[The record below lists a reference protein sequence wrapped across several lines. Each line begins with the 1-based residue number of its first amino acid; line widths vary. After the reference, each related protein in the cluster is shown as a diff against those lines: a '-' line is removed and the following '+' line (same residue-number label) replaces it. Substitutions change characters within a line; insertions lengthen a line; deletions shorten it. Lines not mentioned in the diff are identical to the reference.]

1 MPKIGSLTK
10 VRAML
15 TKDEKLKLFILS
27 LGACILSVS
36 EIFSIGI
43 IIPVLGLFL
52 APEKIHSSKI
62 LSDLYVMSGAKNEA
76 SFLAMLIAAA
86 FLIFLFKSVYSAA
99 MLYYQQE
106 SMGRIYSRLSRDTL
120 KAYLTKPYAF
130 YLDSN
135 SAVLFKNVSTEVSNF
150 VYYFLNPVVSIISE
164 AIIITGISLFLLAL
178 YPLLMVILVSVA
190 GIATVCVNTFFKKRI
205 NAYARQ
211 REVFNEKM
219 FKIALESLGAIKE
232 IKLYNAQQFFISKY
246 HDATRKYAEGFVKF
260 SVLSG
265 LPRYIFELI
274 LFAFILVMIL
284 ASSYMQKTPAEVI
297 PVLAVLAVAALR
309 LLPSF
314 TKIYASISY
323 LQYGFNSMNIVHK
336 ILKEEVEDYDAVPAG
351 GTGLQGGQGAGTL
364 RLDNVTFRYKAAA
377 APIFKGLDISIPMG
391 STVAIAGETGAG
403 KSTLIDI
410 IVGLLGADQGKV
422 FYRDQALDK
431 GNMLQYR
438 RSIGYIPQNIFLTDE
453 SISSNIAFG
462 VPSEKVDAEKL
473 RQVIRVS
480 QLEDFVK
487 ELPAGVD
494 THVGEKG
501 VRISGGQKQR
511 IGIARALYRDPE
523 ILILDEATSA
533 LDGNTEAKVYNALK
547 NLGRKMTVII
557 VTHRLH
563 TLEHADH
570 IYVIDGGKI
579 VDEGTFS
586 DLSKGSEAFKRIAR
600 QKSEG
605 GDNG

>member
-1 MPKIGSLTK
+1 MPKTGSLTK
-10 VRAML
+10 IRGML
-15 TKDEKLKLFILS
+15 TKGEKLKLLGLS
-27 LGACILSVS
+27 LGACVLSVS

-43 IIPVLGLFL
+43 LIPVLGLFL

-62 LSDLYVMSGAKNEA
+62 LSDLYVMSGAKDEV
-76 SFLAMLIAAA
+76 SFLTILVAAA
-86 FLIFLFKSVYSAA
+86 FLIFLFKSLYSAA
-99 MLYYQQE
+99 MLYYQQKV
-106 SMGRIYSRLSRDTL
+106 MGVIYSRLSSETL
-120 KAYLTKPYAF
+120 RAYLTKPYAF

-135 SAVLFKNVSTEVSNF
+135 SAALFKNVSTEVSNV
-150 VYYFLNPVVSIISE
+150 VYYFLNPVVSVVSE
-164 AIIITGISLFLLAL
+164 SIIIIGISLFLLAL
-178 YPLLMVILVSVA
+178 YPLLMVILVSVV
-190 GIATVCVNTFFKKRI
+190 GIVAIWVNIFFKKRI
-205 NAYARQ
+205 NGYASQ
-211 REVFNEKM
+211 RELFNGKM
-219 FKIALESLGAIKE
+219 FKVALESLGAIKE

-246 HDATRKYAEGFVKF
+246 YDATRKYADGFVKF

-274 LFAFILVMIL
+274 LFAFILSMIL
-284 ASSYMQKTPAEVI
+284 ASSYMHRTPAEVI
-297 PVLAVLAVAALR
+297 PVLVVLAVAALR

-314 TKIYASISY
+314 TKIYSSISY
-323 LQYGFNSMNIVHK
+323 LQYGFNSLNIVHE
-336 ILKEEVEDYDAVPAG
+336 ILKDEIEDLEAAPAG
-351 GTGLQGGQGAGTL
+351 SRALRAGPGARTL
-364 RLDNVTFRYKAAA
+364 RLDDVTFRYKAAA
-377 APIFKGLDISIPMG
+377 QPIFKGLNISIPLG

-403 KSTLIDI
+403 KSTLVDI
-410 IVGLLGADQGKV
+410 IVGLLGADQGKI

-462 VPSEKVDAEKL
+462 VPAEKVDAEKL

-523 ILILDEATSA
+523 ILVLDEATSA
-533 LDGNTEAKVYNALK
+533 LDGNTEEKVYNALK